1 MTARAFL
8 VIVLVSSSGS
18 IVSGS
23 AQVGTFGHRPPS
35 NQVQVGDEDLE
46 HLTAPSYTTNTDRQA
61 TVSAVELTIPAKAR
75 DAMRK
80 ATDALKKNKLV
91 EAAHFAER
99 ALFLCPKFPE
109 ALGLRA
115 MLESQDAH
123 SMQQAKADAENAV
136 EYDPNYGVAYVV
148 LGSIYNFLQQFD
160 DATRALDRG
169 ISLRPTD
176 WQGYY
181 EMSIALIAKGDY
193 AGGLHQAEQASKL
206 DSQRCAEL
214 HLLKAYAY
222 IGLKNRSAATVE
234 LETLRGLDSQNR
246 YLAEAEQALNK
257 AFATSNSPTAHP

>member
-18 IVSGS
+18 LVSGS
-23 AQVGTFGHRPPS
+23 AQVGTFGHRHSS
-35 NQVQVGDEDLE
+35 NPVQMGDEDSE
-46 HLTAPSYTTNTDRQA
+46 HLTAPSYATNTDRQA

-80 ATDALKKNKLV
+80 ATDAVKKHKLG
-91 EAAHFAER
+91 EASHFAER
-99 ALFLCPKFPE
+99 ALFFCPKFPE

-115 MLESQDAH
+115 MLESQDTN
-123 SMQQAKADAENAV
+123 SMQLAKADAENAV
-136 EYDPNYGVAYVV
+136 EYDPNYGVGYVV
-148 LGSIYNFLQQFD
+148 LGSIYNFLRQFD

-176 WQGYY
+176 WQAYY

-193 AGGLHQAEQASKL
+193 AGGLHQAEQASKF
-206 DSQRCAEL
+206 DSQRYAEL

-222 IGLKNRSAATVE
+222 IGLKNRSAAAAE
-234 LETLRGLDSQNR
+234 LEALRGLDSKNR
-246 YLAEAEQALNK
+246 YLGGAEEALNK
-257 AFATSNSPTAHP
+257 AFATSNSQTERP